1 MNTHSYKH
9 MYIYLNFMSISKRL
23 SRLDF
28 KIHKVSHQERIIVD
42 RDVTSH

>member
-23 SRLDF
+23 SQLDF
-28 KIHKVSHQERIIVD
+28 KIHKVNHQDCIAVD